1 MQPLKFNHILKPK
14 IWGGERIS
22 SFKKLSSKQ
31 QHVGESWE
39 LSGLKGYESVVADG
53 THAGKTIT
61 EVLRIEKEKLLG
73 KENYRKCGNE
83 FPLLVKLIDAKSQL
97 SVQVHPNNE
106 QAQLCGMKNGKSEM
120 WYVMDAERDA
130 SLWVGLKK
138 KISQEQ
144 CKKMLTDHTIVDAMD
159 KYPVKSGDCFYI
171 PGGRIHSIG
180 AGTFLA
186 EIQQSCD
193 VTYRIYDF
201 DRQDKD
207 GNKRQL
213 HTSEALNCLDYNVL
227 PNYKTYYEEADN
239 KACRMVNSP
248 FFKTSVYK
256 VTKPLSVDLSPI
268 DSFVIWI
275 GIEGSSQL
283 KDNEGNV
290 FSFSEGETI
299 LIPATTQKIEIEE
312 PMKFLQVFI

>member
-1 MQPLKFNHILKPK
+1 VPTHAGRTFLLQLPYSFFRPALSQASAKKIHFHRQLSDLLQKSVTLAPQRLYLFTLRFLVPEDDAGFLHELFSPFRGLLGRYLVLLGKSLNVSLSFIASNTTLILNVESYLLFLP
-14 IWGGERIS
+14 IS
-22 SFKKLSSKQ
+22 SFFFTKIRLFRHLCLCLNS
-31 QHVGESWE
+31 GEH
-39 LSGLKGYESVVADG
+39 Y
-53 THAGKTIT
+53 
-61 EVLRIEKEKLLG
+61 
-73 KENYRKCGNE
+73 
-83 FPLLVKLIDAKSQL
+83 
-97 SVQVHPNNE
+97 
-106 QAQLCGMKNGKSEM
+106 
-120 WYVMDAERDA
+120 
-130 SLWVGLKK
+130 
-138 KISQEQ
+138 
-144 CKKMLTDHTIVDAMD
+144 
-159 KYPVKSGDCFYI
+159 
-171 PGGRIHSIG
+171 
-180 AGTFLA
+180 
-186 EIQQSCD
+186 
-193 VTYRIYDF
+193 TYRIYDF